1 MEKNI
6 SLSASQNR
14 YFSLMNLMSAF
25 VAIVNIPVAK
35 LAEYYSQCLD
45 RRINTRQTWLLLN
58 AQAAFFMAVFPVS
71 APFMLRVVC
80 AAWLIHA
87 LLLCKNNL

>member
-14 YFSLMNLMSAF
+14 YFSLMNLVSTF
-25 VAIVNIPVAK
+25 VAIVNIPVSK
-35 LAEYYSQCLD
+35 LADYYSACLD
-45 RRINTRQTWLLLN
+45 RKINTRQTWLLLN
-58 AQAAFFMAVFPVS
+58 AQVAFVMAVFPAS
-71 APFMLRVVC
+71 APFMLRIICTV
-80 AAWLIHA
+80 WLIHA